1 MQKLMA
7 AAKEDKEE
15 WVSITA
21 RSLGDFSAPLDLDAV
36 MGSSSVVTILPLLLP
51 VHVPSR

>member
-7 AAKEDKEE
+7 IAKDDKEE

-36 MGSSSVVTILPLLLP
+36 MGSSSVVTSSSLLLP
-51 VHVPSR
+51 IHGLSY